1 MEEVR
6 GLVKVNKEG
15 RSEKGCG
22 ASGKVWGGEGED
34 KKKGRGRKA
43 SKESTG
49 EMNQGDLEG
58 QAEAPQLTSAI
69 TPMHP
74 TMAAALA

>member
-1 MEEVR
+1 MGFGERNQEESGVWEER
-6 GLVKVNKEG
+6 KGVDGREG
-15 RSEKGCG
+15 R
-22 ASGKVWGGEGED
+22 D
-34 KKKGRGRKA
+34 RRKGRGR
-43 SKESTG
+43 
-49 EMNQGDLEG
+49 MNDRVRSSEG